1 MCEPDDIVSLCE
13 AHYRFLSLWPESV
26 REDRFGAAFIGNRL
40 LPIPF
45 RNHVA
50 LVRSRPEQAA
60 WLIER
65 ANAFYQQLAAPLAF
79 QLDPATTPLDFP
91 AMLARAGYEKQV
103 EEAWMVC
110 PVREVPVTL
119 DQTGVTVIQLTPT
132 SPASLIQAYIDC
144 YNISFRA
151 PAHVHAGF
159 DASFCGVLPHEA
171 GLHFVG
177 LVDGEPAGA
186 VSLFHHSGQGGVYN
200 VGTFPAFR
208 GQGVATTLLL
218 HLLGVARRLGLVQL
232 ILQAVHHGPAQPI
245 YERVGFRTHF
255 VRDWYL
261 PEEPGGIWS

>member
-1 MCEPDDIVSLCE
+1 
-13 AHYRFLSLWPESV
+13 V
-26 REDRFGAAFIGNRL
+26 REEQLGAAFIGNHL

-50 LVRSRPEQAA
+50 LVRSRPKQVDGM
-60 WLIER
+60 IER
-65 ANAFYQQLAAPLAF
+65 VTAFYQRLAAPPAF
-79 QLDPATTPLDFP
+79 QLDPATTPLDLP
-91 AMLARAGYEKQV
+91 TRLMRAGYEKQV

-110 PVREVPVTL
+110 LVEESSDIPVQSSVT
-119 DQTGVTVIQLTPT
+119 IEQLTPA
-132 SPASLIQAYIDC
+132 SPTSLIQAYIDC

-159 DASFCGVLPHEA
+159 GVSFRGVLPHPA

-177 LVDGEPAGA
+177 LLEGEPAGA
-186 VSLFHHSGQGGVYN
+186 VSLFHQNGRGGVYN

-208 GQGVATTLLL
+208 GQGVATALLI
-218 HLLGVARRLGLVQL
+218 HLLVVARRLGLKQL
-232 ILQAVHHGPAQPI
+232 ILQTVHHGPAQPI

-261 PEEPGGIWS
+261 PGAPGGIWS